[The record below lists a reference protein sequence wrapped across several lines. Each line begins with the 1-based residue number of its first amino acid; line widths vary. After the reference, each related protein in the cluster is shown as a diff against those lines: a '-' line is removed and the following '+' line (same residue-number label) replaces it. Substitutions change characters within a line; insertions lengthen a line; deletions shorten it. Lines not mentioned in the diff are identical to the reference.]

1 MIVGYARVS
10 TAGQDLEVQRALL
23 LDLGVSQER
32 IYTDFGFSGKS
43 LSRSGLDQ
51 ARAAVRAGDTFV
63 VPKFDR
69 LARNVEDALA
79 VMRELTDAGV
89 VLQIGRQTYDP
100 ADPMSKMVMTIL
112 AAVAE
117 AEGGWISLRTKEALA
132 RPSVRAKMRGKQPSL
147 SPKTDELIAG
157 HLDAGDMTVQEIAAA
172 YKTSRASV
180 YRAASRHRE
189 RAEKAQRAIAGAGE
203 S

>member
-147 SPKTDELIAG
+147 SPKTDELI
-157 HLDAGDMTVQEIAAA
+157 LDAGDMTVQEIAAA
-172 YKTSRASV
+172 FKTSRASV
-180 YRAASRHRE
+180 YRAACRHRGR
-189 RAEKAQRAIAGAGE
+189 RASSEIE
-203 S
+203 